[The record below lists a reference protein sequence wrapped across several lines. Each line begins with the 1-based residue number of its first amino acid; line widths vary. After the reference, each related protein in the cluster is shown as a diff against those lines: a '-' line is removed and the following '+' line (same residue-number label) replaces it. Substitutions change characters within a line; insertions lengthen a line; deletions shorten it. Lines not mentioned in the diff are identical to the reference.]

1 MPTPN
6 TGAPSTEAEAAT
18 DVAALRRSV
27 TAGAIGVF
35 VHWFDWAAYAYL
47 AGTVATVFFPAED
60 RTTGL
65 LAVFGVFAVSFGIRP
80 IGAMVFGPLG
90 DRIGRKRT
98 LSLVIFMMS
107 GATLT
112 IGLLPGYGTIGIA
125 APVLL
130 LVLRLIQGFA
140 AGGEFG
146 SAASFLAESAPRR
159 RRGFGVSWL
168 EVGSLLGFLAGSFV
182 FLLLSAGLDDSQLTS
197 WGWRIPF
204 LVAAPLGVIGFIIR
218 SKIEDTP
225 EYRSLEANDTV
236 PRSPVRE
243 LVRSEKR
250 QLLQAAGLMTAMHV
264 PFYMVLTYLVTYET
278 DHLGRSADSA
288 ALLTTVVSLLGLV
301 LVPMFGHLSDRVGR
315 KPVFV
320 GATVALLVAS
330 VPAFLLMR
338 AGAAGTWIAGLLLGV
353 VLAAILGTY
362 AVWSAE
368 LFPTRTRQS
377 GLSIAY
383 NITAALF
390 AGTVPYVMTVL
401 ISATG
406 STLLPGFYLMVFAVV
421 GLVAALSLKET
432 AGSSLLRPEDMSDRV
447 TESEKVSDL
456 AAGDEKVPGRAAGN
470 ESASGRAAGY
480 VSDRASSH

>member
-1 MPTPN
+1 MPTRDSSA
-6 TGAPSTEAEAAT
+6 TMTTEAEPAT

-27 TAGAIGVF
+27 AAGAVGVF

-60 RTTGL
+60 GTTGL

-80 IGAMVFGPLG
+80 VGALVLGPLG

-112 IGLLPGYGTIGIA
+112 IGLLPGYDAIGIA
-125 APVLL
+125 APILL
-130 LVLRLIQGFA
+130 VVLRLVQGFA

-182 FLLLSAGLDDSQLTS
+182 FLLLSAGLDENQLTA
-197 WGWRIPF
+197 WGWRVPF
-204 LVAAPLGVIGFIIR
+204 LVAAPLGVIGYVIR
-218 SKIEDTP
+218 NKIEDTP
-225 EYRSLEANDTV
+225 EYRALEAHGTV
-236 PRSPVRE
+236 PSSPARE
-243 LVRSEKR
+243 LLRSHKR
-250 QLLQAAGLMTAMHV
+250 ELLQAAGLMAAMHV
-264 PFYMVLTYLVTYET
+264 PFYAVLTYLVTYET
-278 DHLGRSADSA
+278 DHLGHSADSA
-288 ALLTTVVSLLGLV
+288 ALLSTVISLLGLV
-301 LVPMFGHLSDRVGR
+301 LVPLFGRLSDRVGR

-320 GATVALLVAS
+320 GATAALLVLAT
-330 VPAFLLMR
+330 PAFLLMR
-338 AGAAGTWIAGLLLGV
+338 TGLTGTWIAGLLLGAI
-353 VLAAILGTY
+353 LAAILGTY

-368 LFPTRTRQS
+368 IFPTRTRQS
-377 GLSIAY
+377 GLSVAY

-390 AGTVPYVMTVL
+390 AGTVPYLMTVL

-406 STLLPGFYLMVFAVV
+406 STLVPGPYLMVFAAG

-432 AGSSLLRPEDMSDRV
+432 AGRALLRPEDVPSERV
-447 TESEKVSDL
+447 
-456 AAGDEKVPGRAAGN
+456 
-470 ESASGRAAGY
+470 
-480 VSDRASSH
+480 